1 MEVVITRRIFSFILA
16 GVVAASTI
24 FPASAWTKDSFISGG
39 EEYEPSSDVALS
51 DDLPV
56 PDVYSASSRARMFK
70 VSAVD
75 QAAAEADTTGK
86 LVVPATLPTSVD
98 GTFQVMSKAYLKSS
112 AGGVKVESDYWRD
125 VVTTITPS
133 PFWGGTPGSGT
144 DDALYLFYDGLIHY
158 SPDVDDPN
166 DMVRG
171 LAVFCDKSSGVFPP
185 GYTIA
190 GSGGGNL
197 GTDSWSF
204 VINYDVSSYSSSAF
218 SLDGVFGFA
227 SGFIGPPTDESWAY
241 TYFTSVD
248 VLVDGQ
254 QVLSLSRGA
263 ATFADFGGYVYSGS
277 SVVSVISFRF
287 TLPFWSFVSSD
298 PALAG
303 LCNACLACSVSP
315 GASNALTISFLDGQD
330 VINAQNDKTKSDIN
344 KHEEYESQWTGSM
357 TENFNALGFDSFSW
371 SDSLVSGF
379 SLFSGI
385 FMDIWR
391 ALGGATILFT
401 FPLLLG
407 VALLL
412 IGRISRSGGRSGSGK
427 GGGDGG

>member
-1 MEVVITRRIFSFILA
+1 MVITCRLCSFGLA
-16 GVVAASTI
+16 LVIAASSL
-24 FPASAWTKDSFISGG
+24 FPAAAWSKDSFISGG
-39 EEYEPSSDVALS
+39 EEYESTSDAALS

-56 PDVYSASSRARMFK
+56 PDVYSASPRARMFK

-125 VVTTITPS
+125 VVTTISPS

-227 SGFIGPPTDESWAY
+227 SGFIGPPTGESWAY

-357 TENFNALGFDSFSW
+357 TENFNKLDVGNFTFHSGLIAGFAM
-371 SDSLVSGF
+371 V
-379 SLFSGI
+379 SGI
-385 FMDIWR
+385 FMDIWN
-391 ALGGATILFT
+391 AMGNAAVVYV
-401 FPLLLG
+401 FPLTLGVVLMLLG
-407 VALLL
+407 R
-412 IGRISRSGGRSGSGK
+412 IGRTGGKRGSE
-427 GGGDGG
+427 DGEDTS

>member
-1 MEVVITRRIFSFILA
+1 MVITRRLCSFGLA
-16 GVVAASTI
+16 LVIAASSL
-24 FPASAWTKDSFISGG
+24 FPAAAWSKDSFISGG

-51 DDLPV
+51 DDLLS
-56 PDVYSASSRARMFK
+56 PDVYAAPRRAPRMFK

-75 QAAAEADTTGK
+75 QAAAEATTTGK
-86 LVVPATLPTSVD
+86 LVVPATLPSSVD

-185 GYTIA
+185 GYIIA

-227 SGFIGPPTDESWAY
+227 SGFIGPPTGESWAY

-344 KHEEYESQWTGSM
+344 KHEEYESKWTGSM
-357 TENFNALGFDSFSW
+357 TENFNKLDVGNFTFHSGLIAGFAM
-371 SDSLVSGF
+371 V
-379 SLFSGI
+379 SGI
-385 FMDIWR
+385 FMDIWN
-391 ALGGATILFT
+391 AMGNAAVVYV
-401 FPLLLG
+401 FPLTLGVVLMLLG
-407 VALLL
+407 R
-412 IGRISRSGGRSGSGK
+412 IGRTGGKRGSE
-427 GGGDGG
+427 DGEDTS

>member
-1 MEVVITRRIFSFILA
+1 MVITRRLCSFGLA
-16 GVVAASTI
+16 LVIAASSL
-24 FPASAWTKDSFISGG
+24 FPAAAWSKDSFISGV

-51 DDLPV
+51 DDLLS
-56 PDVYSASSRARMFK
+56 PDVYAAPRRAPRMFK
-70 VSAVD
+70 VSAAD
-75 QAAAEADTTGK
+75 QAAAEATTTGK
-86 LVVPATLPTSVD
+86 LVVPATLPSSVD

-227 SGFIGPPTDESWAY
+227 SGFIGPPTSESWAY

-357 TENFNALGFDSFSW
+357 TENFNKLDVGNFTFHSGLIAGFAM
-371 SDSLVSGF
+371 V
-379 SLFSGI
+379 SGI
-385 FMDIWR
+385 FMDIWN
-391 ALGGATILFT
+391 AMGNAAVVYV
-401 FPLLLG
+401 FPLTLGVVLMLLG
-407 VALLL
+407 R
-412 IGRISRSGGRSGSGK
+412 IGRTGGKRGSE
-427 GGGDGG
+427 DGEDTS

>member
-1 MEVVITRRIFSFILA
+1 MEVMVTRRFFSFFLA
-16 GVVAASTI
+16 GVIIASTI
-24 FPASAWTKDSFISGG
+24 FPVSAWDRNSFISGG
-39 EEYEPSSDVALS
+39 EEYEPVTVA
-51 DDLPV
+51 DQDIYAAPR
-56 PDVYSASSRARMFK
+56 RAPQMFK
-70 VSAVD
+70 VSAAD
-75 QAAAEADTTGK
+75 QAAVDANATGK

-98 GTFQVMSKAYLKSS
+98 GTFQVMSKHYYNSS
-112 AGGVKVESDYWRD
+112 AGGFNIESDYWQD
-125 VVTTITPS
+125 IVYTFVPNPYFANAYFYFFGGYGLSYNPS
-133 PFWGGTPGSGT
+133 IS
-144 DDALYLFYDGLIHY
+144 
-158 SPDVDDPN
+158 DPN

-171 LAVFCDKSSGVFPP
+171 LAAFCDMSSGVFPP

-204 VINYDVSSYSSSAF
+204 VTNYDVSAYVSSAF
-218 SLDGVFGFA
+218 SLDGVWSVAIKYSAPGV
-227 SGFIGPPTDESWAY
+227 SSWESILPL
-241 TYFTSVD
+241 SVD

-254 QVLSLSRGA
+254 QVLNLSRGSSNSI
-263 ATFADFGGYVYSGS
+263 DFGGYVYSGS
-277 SVVSVISFRF
+277 SNISTISFRWHM
-287 TLPFWSFVSSD
+287 PFWIFLSD
-298 PALAG
+298 TQGAGTYSIELISYVPVAAANGLA
-303 LCNACLACSVSP
+303 
-315 GASNALTISFLDGQD
+315 ISFLDGQD
-330 VINAQNDKTKSDIN
+330 VINAQNNKTKSDIN
-344 KHEEYESQWTGSM
+344 KHEEYESRWTGSM

-391 ALGGATILFT
+391 ALGGAAILFT

>member
-1 MEVVITRRIFSFILA
+1 MYLSPLFFLLEVVITRHLFSFILA

-24 FPASAWTKDSFISGG
+24 FPASAWTRDSFISGG
-39 EEYEPSSDVALS
+39 EEYEDTPDVALS
-51 DDLPV
+51 DIYAAPR
-56 PDVYSASSRARMFK
+56 RAPRMDK
-70 VSAVD
+70 VSAAD
-75 QAAAEADTTGK
+75 QAALDANTTGK

-98 GTFQVMSKAYLKSS
+98 GTFQVMSKHYYKSS
-112 AGGVKVESDYWRD
+112 AGGVSVESDYWD
-125 VVTTITPS
+125 TVIAS
-133 PFWGGTPGSGT
+133 FSSGPFFDAGGWLH
-144 DDALYLFYDGLIHY
+144 AL
-158 SPDVDDPN
+158 PDVSCVYTPNVSDPH
-166 DMVRG
+166 DMTRG
-171 LAVFCDKSSGVFPP
+171 LAAFCDRSSGVFPS

-204 VINYDVSSYSSSAF
+204 VINYDVSAYGSSAF
-218 SLDGVFGFA
+218 SLDGLDIWAVLG
-227 SGFIGPPTDESWAY
+227 IGPYWPNWTVFMAS
-241 TYFTSVD
+241 SVD

-254 QVLSLSRGA
+254 QVLSLSRGSLGHI
-263 ATFADFGGYVYSGS
+263 DFGGYVFSGS
-277 SVVSVISFRF
+277 SNVSTISFRW
-287 TLPFWSFVSSD
+287 TLPFSMFVSSD
-298 PALAG
+298 PAYAG
-303 LCNACLACSVSP
+303 TYRFSLRSILINDDP
-315 GASNALTISFLDGQD
+315 KGLTISFLDGQD
-330 VINAQNDKTKSDIN
+330 VINAQNNKTKNDIN